1 MINSPWTLKVLK
13 EFLPYHRKLYCIA
26 YRLLE
31 NAADAEDL
39 VQEAYLKLWDKREGL
54 AIISNP
60 EAFSVTLVK
69 NMCFDLL
76 RSGKYTLSRQSV
88 ELAEVHNMSQADNF
102 EVRDEVQQVRHIIA
116 HLPVQQQ
123 KIVTL
128 RDVKG
133 CSYEEIEQV
142 TGLNAT
148 NVRVLLSRARKR
160 YVRNLIN
167 GVTMKVEEIERLLAE
182 FYEGNTNEQ
191 EEELLKEAF
200 RTEEV
205 PEHLQKDKKLFLSF
219 FPGSGG

>member
-1 MINSPWTLKVLK
+1 MDAESFKN
-13 EFLPYHRKLYCIA
+13 EFLPYHRKLYCVA

-54 AIISNP
+54 TVISNP

-76 RSGKYTLSRQSV
+76 RSGKYVLSRQTV
-88 ELAEVHNMSQADNF
+88 ELTAAQDVSQSDNL
-102 EVRDEVQQVRHIIA
+102 EVRDEVRQVKDIIA
-116 HLPVQQQ
+116 HLPEQQQ
-123 KIVTL
+123 RIVNL

-142 TGLNAT
+142 TGLNST

-160 YVRNLIN
+160 IREEFNKWNNYESRGNLKAAN
-167 GVTMKVEEIERLLAE
+167 RVLRGEHYREPGRGVERL
-182 FYEGNTNEQ
+182 FQNN
-191 EEELLKEAF
+191 
-200 RTEEV
+200 
-205 PEHLQKDKKLFLSF
+205 
-219 FPGSGG
+219 GST

>member
-1 MINSPWTLKVLK
+1 MDAESFKK

-54 AIISNP
+54 VIISNP

-102 EVRDEVQQVRHIIA
+102 EVRDEAQQVRHIIA

-142 TGLNAT
+142 TELNAT
-148 NVRVLLSRARKR
+148 NVRVLLSRARKKIR
-160 YVRNLIN
+160 
-167 GVTMKVEEIERLLAE
+167 EEFNKWSNYDSR
-182 FYEGNTNEQ
+182 GN
-191 EEELLKEAF
+191 
-200 RTEEV
+200 
-205 PEHLQKDKKLFLSF
+205 
-219 FPGSGG
+219 

>member
-1 MINSPWTLKVLK
+1 
-13 EFLPYHRKLYCIA
+13 
-26 YRLLE
+26 
-31 NAADAEDL
+31 
-39 VQEAYLKLWDKREGL
+39 
-54 AIISNP
+54 
-60 EAFSVTLVK
+60 
-69 NMCFDLL
+69 MCFDLL

-88 ELAEVHNMSQADNF
+88 ELAEVHNVSQADNF
-102 EVRDEVQQVRHIIA
+102 EVRDEAQQVRHIIA
-116 HLPVQQQ
+116 RLPVQQQ

-219 FPGSGG
+219 FPGKWWIMFPPDWRIN

>member
-1 MINSPWTLKVLK
+1 MDAESFKK

-76 RSGKYTLSRQSV
+76 RSGKYALSKQLV
-88 ELAEVHNMSQADNF
+88 ELTEVHTVSPADNL
-102 EVRDEVQQVRHIIA
+102 EIRDEVQQVKNIIA
-116 HLPVQQQ
+116 RLPEQQQ
-123 KIVTL
+123 RIVTL

-133 CSYEEIEQV
+133 CSYEEIEHA

-160 YVRNLIN
+160 IR
-167 GVTMKVEEIERLLAE
+167 EE
-182 FYEGNTNEQ
+182 FNKWSNYES
-191 EEELLKEAF
+191 
-200 RTEEV
+200 RRI
-205 PEHLQKDKKLFLSF
+205 
-219 FPGSGG
+219 

>member
-1 MINSPWTLKVLK
+1 MDAESFKK

-76 RSGKYTLSRQSV
+76 RSGKYALSKQLV
-88 ELAEVHNMSQADNF
+88 ELTEVHTVAPADNL
-102 EVRDEVQQVRHIIA
+102 EIRDEVQQVKNIIA
-116 HLPVQQQ
+116 RLPEQQQ
-123 KIVTL
+123 RIVTL

-133 CSYEEIEQV
+133 CSYEEIEHA

-160 YVRNLIN
+160 IR
-167 GVTMKVEEIERLLAE
+167 EE
-182 FYEGNTNEQ
+182 FNKWSNYES
-191 EEELLKEAF
+191 
-200 RTEEV
+200 RRI
-205 PEHLQKDKKLFLSF
+205 
-219 FPGSGG
+219 

>member
-1 MINSPWTLKVLK
+1 MDAESFKK
-13 EFLPYHRKLYCIA
+13 EFLPYHRKLYLIA

-76 RSGKYTLSRQSV
+76 RSGKYILNRQHV
-88 ELAEVHNMSQADNF
+88 ELTEVHQASLADNF
-102 EVRDEVQQVRHIIA
+102 ELRDEAQQVRRIISR
-116 HLPVQQQ
+116 LPLQQQ

-133 CSYEEIEQV
+133 CSYEEIEQA

-148 NVRVLLSRARKR
+148 NVRVLLSRARKKIR
-160 YVRNLIN
+160 
-167 GVTMKVEEIERLLAE
+167 EE
-182 FYEGNTNEQ
+182 FNKWSNYE
-191 EEELLKEAF
+191 
-200 RTEEV
+200 
-205 PEHLQKDKKLFLSF
+205 S
-219 FPGSGG
+219 

>member
-1 MINSPWTLKVLK
+1 MDAESFKK

-54 AIISNP
+54 
-60 EAFSVTLVK
+60 
-69 NMCFDLL
+69 
-76 RSGKYTLSRQSV
+76 
-88 ELAEVHNMSQADNF
+88 
-102 EVRDEVQQVRHIIA
+102 
-116 HLPVQQQ
+116 PVQQQ

-148 NVRVLLSRARKR
+148 NVRVLLSRARKKIR
-160 YVRNLIN
+160 
-167 GVTMKVEEIERLLAE
+167 EE
-182 FYEGNTNEQ
+182 FNKWSNYESRGN
-191 EEELLKEAF
+191 
-200 RTEEV
+200 
-205 PEHLQKDKKLFLSF
+205 
-219 FPGSGG
+219 